1 MEAFLEAS
9 SFSGSS
15 GRVVGIVLGIVL
27 KAVSAFWK
35 VIRRVMR
42 DSKRA

>member
-15 GRVVGIVLGIVL
+15 GRVAGTVLE
-27 KAVSAFWK
+27 AVRAFWK

>member
-15 GRVVGIVLGIVL
+15 GRVMVIVLE
-27 KAVSAFWK
+27 AVSAFWK

>member
-15 GRVVGIVLGIVL
+15 GRVVGIVLE
-27 KAVSAFWK
+27 AVSAFWK